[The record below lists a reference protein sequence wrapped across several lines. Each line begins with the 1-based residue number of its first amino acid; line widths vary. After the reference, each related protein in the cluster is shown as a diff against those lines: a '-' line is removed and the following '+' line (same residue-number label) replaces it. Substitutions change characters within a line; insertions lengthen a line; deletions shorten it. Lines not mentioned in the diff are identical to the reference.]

1 MHVGTWVKK
10 NAGNQAESPRTWLF
24 RCPIPFQNEGP
35 SGQVAVPEGPR
46 GLCLPTRLLT
56 VIFSVAPVAWAYST
70 PLGRALI
77 TLHYFPLSSRFC
89 TEITRKFAHGSATDP
104 TISLR
109 AERRIRG
116 GFKRRILPRQAVD
129 QSQIFHRKSRQRR
142 DKDRK
147 GQANLTKS
155 KTEDYPESPEPP
167 LEFRLPRPTDVRGFS
182 ACFASFAVQTHYLG
196 STAMSGI
203 NRRWLEGWDARNLGR
218 RAEAL
223 LGRLPG
229 DTDATKS
236 PCVVGVNQMSLRP
249 RRHGQPSSS
258 PRPESI

>member
-147 GQANLTKS
+147 GPP
-155 KTEDYPESPEPP
+155 YFRESG
-167 LEFRLPRPTDVRGFS
+167 RLDCSELSISTLVFSLVRAGHTGGFS
-182 ACFASFAVQTHYLG
+182 GTQRWRWVHQ
-196 STAMSGI
+196 
-203 NRRWLEGWDARNLGR
+203 RRSRWYRRPLRFKCNGWNYPAYRGKRTLHRRPAGR
-218 RAEAL
+218 R
-223 LGRLPG
+223 
-229 DTDATKS
+229 
-236 PCVVGVNQMSLRP
+236 
-249 RRHGQPSSS
+249 
-258 PRPESI
+258 